1 MMVHSSLQPGRHV
14 YYCSRTPGETTMTMP
29 RASCQAGM
37 TCFSQIAL
45 LVSQDERTK
54 CLSAGHATCFL
65 HVDDDSSAV
74 VRPSTGVGK
83 VHQAVRSLLWR
94 SLCQASLEI
103 GLGNRTPQPVR
114 AKEIPVASAQLVRH
128 NINLD
133 PRRSPERPGQDVPFA
148 DVPRIGGVQQSLAYH
163 VRRHGMVLRQLSQYI
178 ASKAVAPAVT
188 DVADIRTFCVR
199 HQRHQRRTHAR
210 QFLRRKRQA
219 VDDRVRFMN
228 GEPQTLSGVFGR
240 QLPRAPCR
248 NKGLHGR
255 TRSDFSCLCS
265 AETLANDIAGALTPD
280 LLAFLNDGKA
290 VLIGMT
296 LQSDVCPSS
305 PGDSHSHLLTLS
317 IFFPGGDGKL
327 VRFLP
332 NELRHRGML
341 VPDAHNQPNSGNT
354 KRPIASKAFVFAMSE
369 FALRHI

>member
-1 MMVHSSLQPGRHV
+1 MSIIVAEHLAP
-14 YYCSRTPGETTMTMP
+14 TMTMTL
-29 RASCQAGM
+29 SSSQAGM

-94 SLCQASLEI
+94 SLCQAGLEI

-178 ASKAVAPAVT
+178 APKAVAPAVT
-188 DVADIRTFCVR
+188 DVADIRTLCVR
-199 HQRHQRRTHAR
+199 HQRYQRRPHAR
-210 QFLRRKRQA
+210 QLLRRKRQA

-228 GEPQTLSGVFGR
+228 GEPQALFRVFGR

-248 NKGLHGR
+248 DKRLHSR

-265 AETLANDIAGALTPD
+265 AETIANDVTRALTLD
-280 LLAFLNDGKA
+280 LLALLRDGKA
-290 VLIGMT
+290 VLIGVP
-296 LQSDVCPSS
+296 LQSDVCPSN
-305 PGDSHSHLLTLS
+305 PGDSHGHLLTLS

-327 VRFLP
+327 VRFIP

-354 KRPIASKAFVFAMSE
+354 NRPIASEAFVFAMSE

>member
-94 SLCQASLEI
+94 SLCQGGLEV
-103 GLGNRTPQPVR
+103 GFGNRTPQPVR
-114 AKEIPVASAQLVRH
+114 AKKIPVASAQLVRH
-128 NINLD
+128 DIDLD
-133 PRRSPERPGQDVPFA
+133 SRRSPERPGQDVPFT
-148 DVPRIGGVQQSLAYH
+148 DVPRIGWVQQSLTYH

-178 ASKAVAPAVT
+178 APKAVAPAVT
-188 DVADIRTFCVR
+188 DVADIRALCVW
-199 HQRHQRRTHAR
+199 HERHQRRTHAR

-228 GEPQTLSGVFGR
+228 GEPQTLFGVFGR

-248 NKGLHGR
+248 NKGLHSR
-255 TRSDFSCLCS
+255 TRSNLSCLCS
-265 AETLANDIAGALTPD
+265 AETIANDITGALTLD

-290 VLIGMT
+290 VLVGVT
-296 LQSDVCPSS
+296 LQSSIGPTRSDDPH
-305 PGDSHSHLLTLS
+305 GDLLTEY
-317 IFFPGGDGKL
+317 I
-327 VRFLP
+327 
-332 NELRHRGML
+332 
-341 VPDAHNQPNSGNT
+341 QP
-354 KRPIASKAFVFAMSE
+354 RQ
-369 FALRHI
+369 